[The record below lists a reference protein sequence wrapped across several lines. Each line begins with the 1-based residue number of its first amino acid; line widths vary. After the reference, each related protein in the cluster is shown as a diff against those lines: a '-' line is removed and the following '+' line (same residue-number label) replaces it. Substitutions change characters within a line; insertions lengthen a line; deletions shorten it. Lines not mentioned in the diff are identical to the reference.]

1 MAVLDS
7 VQFEQLV
14 SEVKEQ
20 ILAQSQGVGE
30 VAKVDSLAGIYS
42 LPALKGRNVV
52 EAPIEL
58 LSKPAED
65 AALRADETVRE
76 KIEDVDEA
84 VRQAIGNVDSAIADA
99 EDTATHPTYIGDD
112 NYVYV
117 WDKST
122 KTYNKTTIYTRGEGF
137 SISKTYA
144 SIEDMEA
151 DKEHGLKEG
160 DFVLINTNDVENPDN
175 AKIYV
180 VDSEGGFTF
189 LVDMSGAIGFTGKTP
204 QFEIGEVTAGE
215 NRSDVSAT
223 VTANGTDS
231 DGNPKY
237 LLNLKVPS
245 IAFSDLTDDDIAVLQ
260 SPAKEMIEQLQET
273 DKTVKEN
280 EASRIEAE
288 ESRVSA
294 EALRV
299 EEETARAEAEAVRV
313 ESEVERID
321 SENLR
326 KASEEGRLGNEEV
339 RQENEAQ
346 RTASENIRVSNENG
360 RVIAESE
367 RVSNEGDRIA
377 SENERKGSESVR
389 VSNEDSRIAS
399 ELERKANESTR
410 ITNEDTRKDNES
422 ERMENERIR
431 QANESERVDEE
442 EARKAEYALLKEDI
456 LEATANAN
464 DAASESRNTPVIKDG
479 TWWIWDSKQDEYV
492 DTGTPA
498 TSRSPKIENG
508 TWWVWDDTTGVYA
521 DTGQS
526 VNSTY
531 QLTKDKIEGVFTGN
545 VVSHW
550 HDRYVD
556 KEEGK
561 RLSTEDFTTEEKT
574 KLAGLENFDPTEVNE
589 SIKALEE
596 SMPTKVGDLVNDVN
610 YVTSYELE
618 VTNNSIK
625 AVEDSIPTKVSELE
639 NDSEYVTSSQL
650 SDVSDNVKALEEAMP
665 SKVSD
670 LTNDSGYVTSTE
682 LSSKKYATEDS
693 LKQGLDTK
701 QDLNVYVRNVSA
713 YDWVL
718 DSTYKGFKY
727 RCDITVADVT
737 EDTFAEVIFSVEQ
750 ATGGDYA
757 PVCETK
763 DGIVSIWSSA
773 NEPIVVPTIVIS
785 R

>member
-1 MAVLDS
+1 MDS

-30 VAKVDSLAGIYS
+30 VAKVDSLTGIYS

-65 AALRADETVRE
+65 AALRADEAVRE

-99 EDTATHPTYIGDD
+99 EDTAVHPTYIGED

-144 SIEDMEA
+144 SIEEMKEDT
-151 DKEHGLKEG
+151 EHGLKEG

-180 VDSEGGFTF
+180 VDSEGGFAF

-223 VTANGTDS
+223 VTANGTDA

-245 IAFSDLTDDDIAVLQ
+245 IAFSDLTEDDIAVLQ
-260 SPAKEMIEQLQET
+260 SPAKEMIEQLKET
-273 DKTVKEN
+273 DDKVKES
-280 EASRIEAE
+280 EALRVEAE

-299 EEETARAEAEAVRV
+299 EEETARAEAEAARA

-321 SENLR
+321 SENIR
-326 KASEEGRLGNEEV
+326 KASEEGRIGNEEV

-346 RTASENIRVSNENG
+346 RTASENIRVSNEDG

-367 RVSNEGDRIA
+367 RVSNEDARVA
-377 SENERKGSESVR
+377 SENERKDSESVR

-399 ELERKANESTR
+399 ELEREANESTR

-431 QANESERVDEE
+431 QANESERVDGE
-442 EARKAEYALLKEDI
+442 EARKSEYALLKEDI

-508 TWWVWDDTTGVYA
+508 TWWVWDDTAGVYA

-545 VVSHW
+545 IVSHW

-561 RLSTEDFTTEEKT
+561 GLSTEDFTTEEKT

-610 YVTSYELE
+610 YVTSSELE

-718 DSTYKGFKY
+718 DSTYKDFKY

-763 DGIVSIWSSA
+763 DGVVSIWSST

>member
-30 VAKVDSLAGIYS
+30 VAKVDSLSGIYS
-42 LPALKGRNVV
+42 LPALKGRDVV

-84 VRQAIGNVDSAIADA
+84 VKQAIGNVDSAIADA
-99 EDTATHPTYIGDD
+99 EDTASHPTYIGED

-144 SIEDMEA
+144 SIEEMKEDT
-151 DKEHGLKEG
+151 EHGLKEG

-223 VTANGTDS
+223 VTANGTDA

-245 IAFSDLTDDDIAVLQ
+245 IAFSDLTEDDIAVLQ

-280 EASRIEAE
+280 EASRVEAE

-299 EEETARAEAEAVRV
+299 EEETARAEAEAARV

-326 KASEEGRLGNEEV
+326 KASEEERIGNEEV

-346 RTASENIRVSNENG
+346 RTASENIRVSNEDG
-360 RVIAESE
+360 RVIAES
-367 RVSNEGDRIA
+367 G
-377 SENERKGSESVR
+377 R
-389 VSNEDSRIAS
+389 VSNEDDRIVSENKRKDSESVRASNEDVRVAS

-410 ITNEDTRKDNES
+410 ITNEDTRKDSES

-442 EARKAEYALLKEDI
+442 EARKY
-456 LEATANAN
+456 
-464 DAASESRNTPVIKDG
+464 P
-479 TWWIWDSKQDEYV
+479 
-492 DTGTPA
+492 
-498 TSRSPKIENG
+498 
-508 TWWVWDDTTGVYA
+508 
-521 DTGQS
+521 
-526 VNSTY
+526 
-531 QLTKDKIEGVFTGN
+531 
-545 VVSHW
+545 
-550 HDRYVD
+550 
-556 KEEGK
+556 
-561 RLSTEDFTTEEKT
+561 
-574 KLAGLENFDPTEVNE
+574 
-589 SIKALEE
+589 
-596 SMPTKVGDLVNDVN
+596 
-610 YVTSYELE
+610 
-618 VTNNSIK
+618 
-625 AVEDSIPTKVSELE
+625 
-639 NDSEYVTSSQL
+639 
-650 SDVSDNVKALEEAMP
+650 
-665 SKVSD
+665 
-670 LTNDSGYVTSTE
+670 
-682 LSSKKYATEDS
+682 
-693 LKQGLDTK
+693 
-701 QDLNVYVRNVSA
+701 
-713 YDWVL
+713 
-718 DSTYKGFKY
+718 
-727 RCDITVADVT
+727 
-737 EDTFAEVIFSVEQ
+737 
-750 ATGGDYA
+750 
-757 PVCETK
+757 
-763 DGIVSIWSSA
+763 
-773 NEPIVVPTIVIS
+773 
-785 R
+785 